1 MRVVE
6 NALGLRECNAIFE
19 ARTLHEEIERLKES
33 IAELNEKTISSPCLT
48 GMPHS
53 AGNADRMVED
63 LIRMEKL
70 QSRLIDKNGKLAAYD
85 KVRSRNSSIRK
96 MTEMALG
103 EARADSPIFVSHGD
117 CDDDVNTVVSIIKEA
132 RPDQEVIVNYI
143 GPVIG
148 AHSGY
153 KTIAVYCIGQGR
165 GDARL
170 KK

>member
-70 QSRLIDKNGKLAAYD
+70 QSRLIYKNGKLAGARRAAETAIERIKSISMRLFCTAYYLD
-85 KVRSRNSSIRK
+85 GKDFDTAQMISGVSR
-96 MTEMALG
+96 
-103 EARADSPIFVSHGD
+103 
-117 CDDDVNTVVSIIKEA
+117 
-132 RPDQEVIVNYI
+132 
-143 GPVIG
+143 
-148 AHSGY
+148 
-153 KTIAVYCIGQGR
+153 GR
-165 GDARL
+165 CLEYRHRIEFQ
-170 KK
+170 